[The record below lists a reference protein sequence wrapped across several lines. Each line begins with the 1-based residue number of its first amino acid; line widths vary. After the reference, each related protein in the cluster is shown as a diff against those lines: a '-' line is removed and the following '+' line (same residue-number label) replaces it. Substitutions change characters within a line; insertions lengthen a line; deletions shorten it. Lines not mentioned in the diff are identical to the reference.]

1 MERLL
6 LELLP
11 AANDPVSMYSTAPLH
26 LDHIRDLCQTLGVE
40 RLELF
45 GSALRDD
52 FDQNRSDL
60 DFLVTFAPASSRKSL
75 AERYLAL
82 AEGLEG
88 VLGKPVDLLTQASLH
103 NPFLKESIESGKQ
116 TVYAA

>member
-1 MERLL
+1 
-6 LELLP
+6 
-11 AANDPVSMYSTAPLH
+11 MYSTAQLH
-26 LDHIRDLCQTLGVE
+26 LDHIRALCENLGVE

-45 GSALRDD
+45 GSAVRED
-52 FDQNRSDL
+52 FDQNSSDL
-60 DFLVTFAPASSRKSL
+60 DFLVTFTPALGGKSL

-88 VLGKPVDLLTQASLH
+88 VLGKPVDLMTQSSLH
-103 NPFLKESIESGKQ
+103 NPFLRESIESEKR